1 MYKSTEMN
9 GAVSARQLAYSCAD
23 CNACQ
28 AGTDMYISISLQGR
42 AAVLDVG
49 PSSVL
54 HTRLIMDG
62 LQVRRHYFDIE
73 RC

>member
-1 MYKSTEMN
+1 MLALVTMERASRYVGCFGFDM
-9 GAVSARQLAYSCAD
+9 GAKKGLCS
-23 CNACQ
+23 
-28 AGTDMYISISLQGR
+28 QGR

-62 LQVRRHYFDIE
+62 LQVIRHESCIQIVAI
-73 RC
+73 RMTW